1 MLNHPIAAIRSVA
14 QIPFIAENTQVRFR
28 LTPRGAS
35 EVALPQF
42 SAAEEA
48 ALWKELSENQWPAD
62 VFRLSEDYLK
72 RYPAAKLA
80 GGAEVAR
87 EGASDALKALRSND
101 VKLYRSAFL
110 PKVAPAAMV
119 EELRKAARGDKD
131 AAARIARIY
140 SAGQGE
146 VAADVNR
153 YEGWLQYAS
162 ALGNGIASYELA
174 VHYRRQGQPMPAAQ
188 YEARARELAYTPPPT
203 LDNVR
208 K

>member
-1 MLNHPIAAIRSVA
+1 
-14 QIPFIAENTQVRFR
+14 
-28 LTPRGAS
+28 
-35 EVALPQF
+35 
-42 SAAEEA
+42 
-48 ALWKELSENQWPAD
+48 
-62 VFRLSEDYLK
+62 
-72 RYPAAKLA
+72 
-80 GGAEVAR
+80 VAR

-110 PKVAPAAMV
+110 AKLSSPALI

-140 SAGQGE
+140 HAGQGE
-146 VAADVNR
+146 VQADLNR
-153 YEGWLQYAS
+153 YEGWMQYAS